1 MSGPETFI
9 GEDILVA
16 RCTDSKLLAAKA
28 EYLHQSGLWEE
39 VVQGIADL
47 TVKYDPLNMSDAEAE
62 AHFRHAW
69 DVPTFG
75 GAPSAKVMVLQASFA
90 EQDAPDRG
98 MVADRIGVNEDGLA
112 AWIAQRGYRISMMGF
127 QPGFAYLEDKEPDKV
142 PTLARL
148 DTPRQRVAA
157 GSIGFLGGRACIYAL
172 DGPGGWPI
180 IGRVHEPL
188 FRRDHAQPFLLKP
201 GQMLRFLPT

>member
-1 MSGPETFI
+1 MSGPEKFI

-28 EYLHQSGLWEE
+28 EYFRQSGLWEE

-62 AHFRHAW
+62 AQFHHAW
-69 DVPTFG
+69 DVPTFV
-75 GAPSAKVMVLQASFA
+75 GAPSGEVMVLEASFG
-90 EQDAPDRG
+90 ERDAPDRDV
-98 MVADRIGVNEDGLA
+98 VADRIGVNADGLA

-127 QPGFAYLEDKEPDKV
+127 QPGFAYLEDNEPDQV

-188 FRRDHAQPFLLKP
+188 FRRDHAEPFLLKP